1 MEETVEPVR
10 DPGLEG
16 SAVADD
22 AEPPARTGTS
32 WSAVAAF
39 ALGALP
45 VSLLAT
51 ENGGYGAI
59 VRGDVGVLA
68 WFAVLCGAAAGVLP
82 RRAIPRRALVAAGLL
97 IAHGAWTAAGI
108 PGSESAERAVAE
120 LGRVATLSG
129 ILVLALSLQTRSG
142 AMPALAGM
150 ATSIVGVAA
159 VALAYRVHPAWFSAS
174 TELILP
180 GARGRLSFPLGYW
193 NGLAALMAIG
203 FPLGLAIA
211 CTARHATVRAGAAA
225 VLPVLVLVV
234 GLTLSRGGFVLLAV
248 AAVLSVALGP
258 RRIGAAVL
266 AVAGGALGSLLIAA
280 AYARSDLVDGARTAL
295 ANDQGATL
303 IPLILVAA
311 AVAAGV
317 RIGLDRTEDSLTRL
331 VARPPRAAY
340 AAGAAALLVLAI
352 AAGAAFDVPGS
363 LRDRW
368 SQFRTPDIPLSQ
380 KDRPSRLSSGSGTG
394 RYQFWQ
400 AAIKAGN
407 RTPLTGIGAG
417 AFELWWAR
425 TAPVSVF
432 ARDAH
437 SLYLESYAELGVP
450 GLLLIVAFL
459 VAVLWSGGRRAL
471 RGPPDVQATAAAATT
486 GVAVFAVAAG
496 IDWAWELTILPASAL
511 VLAALALGPGS
522 RLMRRPVG
530 ARAAWA
536 AIAVIGL
543 ATVALPLLESAALR
557 QSQARAAAGDLSGAI
572 ALAATASD
580 LEPDAAGPKLER
592 ALLLEQSGDLPGAST
607 AAAQAAKA
615 EPTNWRI
622 WVIRARIAAQRGRA
636 AQALDFYR
644 VARSLGGSTPAI
656 NPPG

>member
-10 DPGLEG
+10 DLGPERFEVAGDADP
-16 SAVADD
+16 SAGAGK
-22 AEPPARTGTS
+22 PWPS
-32 WSAVAAF
+32 VAAF

-68 WFAVLCGAAAGVLP
+68 WFAVFVGAAAGVLP
-82 RRAIPRRALVAAGLL
+82 RRAIPRHALVAAGLL
-97 IAHGAWTAAGI
+97 IAYGAWTAIGI

-120 LGRVATLSG
+120 LGRIATLSG
-129 ILVLALSLQTRSG
+129 ILVLALTLQTRSG

-150 ATSIVGVAA
+150 AASIVGVAV
-159 VALAYRVHPAWFSAS
+159 VALAYRVQPAWFSAS

-193 NGLAALMAIG
+193 NGLAALMA
-203 FPLGLAIA
+203 LGLPLVLAVA
-211 CTARHATVRAGAAA
+211 CSARHAVARASAAA
-225 VLPVLVLVV
+225 ALPVLVVVV
-234 GLTLSRGGFVLLAV
+234 GLTLSRGGFLLLAM

-258 RRIGAAVL
+258 RRLGAAVL
-266 AVAGGALGSLLIAA
+266 AVSGGALGGILIAA
-280 AYARSDLVDGARTAL
+280 AYSRGDLVDGARTTL
-295 ANDQGATL
+295 ASHQGATL
-303 IPLILVAA
+303 IPLILLAIAA
-311 AVAAGV
+311 AAGV
-317 RIGLDRTEDSLTRL
+317 RVALDRTEASLTRL
-331 VARPPRAAY
+331 VARPPQAAY
-340 AAGAAALLVLAI
+340 AAGAAVLLVLAI
-352 AAGAAFDVPGS
+352 GAGAAFDVPGS

-380 KDRPSRLSSGSGTG
+380 KDRPSRLASGSGTG

-407 RTPLTGIGAG
+407 RAPLTGIGAG
-417 AFELWWAR
+417 AYELWWAR
-425 TAPVSVF
+425 TAPVYVF

-450 GLLLIVAFL
+450 GLLLVVAFF
-459 VAVLWSGGRRAL
+459 VTVLWSGGRRAL
-471 RGPPDVQATAAAATT
+471 RGPPGVRTTAAATT
-486 GVAVFAVAAG
+486 AGVAVFAVAAG
-496 IDWAWELTILPASAL
+496 IDWAWELTILPAAAL
-511 VLAALALGPGS
+511 VLAALALGPGT
-522 RLMRRPVG
+522 RLTRRPAT

-543 ATVALPLLESAALR
+543 AAVALPLLEAAALR
-557 QSQARAAAGDLSGAI
+557 QSRARAAAGDLAGAL
-572 ALAATASD
+572 ASAATASD
-580 LEPDAAGPKLER
+580 LEPDAAGPKVQR
-592 ALLLEQSGDLPGAST
+592 ALLLEQSSDLVG
-607 AAAQAAKA
+607 AAAASAQATKA

-636 AQALDFYR
+636 PEALDFYR
-644 VARSLGGSTPAI
+644 VARSLAGSTPTI